1 MCKEDF
7 MYAVT
12 FIAVLIVL
20 ALAVFGDIQ
29 LIIFSYIGVFTLVF
43 IAILALGKTCKTCYN
58 KFCEFHKK
66 RHNNCGDDSCSK

>member
-7 MYAVT
+7 MYAFTLV
-12 FIAVLIVL
+12 AVLVVL
-20 ALAVFGDIQ
+20 ALTIFGDIQ
-29 LIIFSYIGVFTLVF
+29 LMVFSYIGVFTLVF

-66 RHNNCGDDSCSK
+66 YHNKCSNDSCRK